1 MSTTPERRPREKGM
15 LVVRRTDLKA
25 VHAQPVSLRGEK
37 TGPPIPI
44 TNGRLNFM
52 LPAYAPASFLLR
64 R

>member
-1 MSTTPERRPREKGM
+1 M